1 MPVYEYACKACEIGF
16 EKFHKTMEA
25 KKPACPECGKKRQVR
40 RLVTGHSF
48 IKDENTKMAEMH
60 PKYAQM
66 VDAAW
71 EKSSRSDPM
80 RGTQFES
87 ITDSGIRTQDV

>member
-1 MPVYEYACKACEIGF
+1 M
-16 EKFHKTMEA
+16 
-25 KKPACPECGKKRQVR
+25 R

-66 VDAAW
+66 VEAAW
-71 EKSSRSDPM
+71 EKSTRSDPLHN
-80 RGTQFES
+80 TQFERM
-87 ITDSGIRTQDV
+87 TDSGIRTQDI